1 MSELNHPNATATAT
15 ERRWVEPGVLYVVA
29 TPIGNLADL
38 SERALSVLRTVDRI
52 ACEDTRHARRLLD
65 HYGIRLPLMSAHEH
79 NEAGRSAQIA
89 ALLAQGEAVAL
100 ISDAGTPAISDPG
113 SLLVRQVRAAGHRV
127 VPVPGPSALIAALS
141 ASGLDSS
148 HFRFEGFLPPK
159 AAARQARLAELATYD
174 ATLIFY
180 EAPHRI
186 VAMMTDL
193 ANIFGGQRSAAI
205 GRELTKRFEQIVSG
219 PLQDLVTQLNEGQ
232 IAVKGEFVVLV
243 EGMPATD
250 TAESDGVAF
259 VPLIDALLAEGVPAK
274 GIAKALASVS
284 GRSRNQ
290 WYQDVLDLKQA
301 NDK

>member
-1 MSELNHPNATATAT
+1 MSELNHPNATVTAA

-79 NEAGRSAQIA
+79 NEASRSAQIA

-141 ASGLDSS
+141 ASGLASS

-159 AAARQARLAELATYD
+159 GAARQARLAELVTYD

-186 VAMMTDL
+186 VAMMADL
-193 ANIFGGQRSAAI
+193 ANIFGGQRPAAI

-243 EGMPATD
+243 EGMPETD

-259 VPLIDALLAEGVPAK
+259 DPLIDALLAEGVPAK
-274 GIAKALASVS
+274 SIAKALASVS

-290 WYQDVLDLKQA
+290 WYQDVLDRKQD
-301 NDK
+301 NDN

>member
-1 MSELNHPNATATAT
+1 MSELNHPNATVSAT

-65 HYGIRLPLMSAHEH
+65 HYGIRAPLMSAHEH
-79 NEAGRSAQIA
+79 NEASRSTQIA

-159 AAARQARLAELATYD
+159 AAARQTRLVELATYD

-193 ANIFGGQRSAAI
+193 ANIFGGQRPAAI

-219 PLQDLVTQLNEGQ
+219 RLQDLVAQLAEEQ

-243 EGMPATD
+243 EGVPATD
-250 TAESDGVAF
+250 MTASDGVAF
-259 VPLIDALLAEGVPAK
+259 DPLIDALLAEGVPAK
-274 GIAKALASVS
+274 SIAKALASVS

-290 WYQDVLDLKQA
+290 WYQDILDKKQDI
-301 NDK
+301 DK